1 VRLNNLVSSSIY
13 HRANNLPPNSA
24 NHKGLVVRAL
34 SGTGSENSTTVLAR
48 GAGPQHPAAW
58 YAGASHVCA
67 SLSSFLASSPA
78 VMAQTPQASTTISCA
93 RHGYACL
100 SEESRVA
107 LAINCSDL
115 PSPSS
120 PILRRSVSE
129 CAHRWFPLP
138 SCRASGPLPMPFPLP
153 PSPSARARSGEDFA
167 TRPRMLPTSSPF
179 PTPNPRL
186 VTCAL
191 RPQSP

>member
-1 VRLNNLVSSSIY
+1 
-13 HRANNLPPNSA
+13 
-24 NHKGLVVRAL
+24 L
-34 SGTGSENSTTVLAR
+34 SGTGSENSTTVLAPEWR
-48 GAGPQHPAAW
+48 GATI
-58 YAGASHVCA
+58 SSCLVRVCFTRLC
-67 SLSSFLASSPA
+67 LSPRSSPA
-78 VMAQTPQASTTISCA
+78 VMAQTPRASTTISCA

-100 SEESRVA
+100 PEESRVA
-107 LAINCSDL
+107 LAINRSDL

-153 PSPSARARSGEDFA
+153 PLPSARARSGENFA

-191 RPQSP
+191 RLQSP

>member
-1 VRLNNLVSSSIY
+1 
-13 HRANNLPPNSA
+13 
-24 NHKGLVVRAL
+24 L
-34 SGTGSENSTTVLAR
+34 SGTGSENSTTVLAP
-48 GAGPQHPAAW
+48 GEGGGHNIQLPGNAC
-58 YAGASHVCA
+58 ASHVCA

-78 VMAQTPQASTTISCA
+78 VMAQTPHASTTISCA

-100 SEESRVA
+100 PEESRVA

-138 SCRASGPLPMPFPLP
+138 SCRASGPQPMPFPLP
-153 PSPSARARSGEDFA
+153 PLPSARARSGEDFA

-191 RPQSP
+191 RLQSP